1 MAERVTGMDA
11 AFLELESPTMHL
23 HVVGV
28 LVLDP
33 STAAGG
39 FTPER
44 LAQLFT
50 ERLHLIPPFRRKV
63 VEVPG
68 GLDHPRWIEDDGFDL
83 GNHLIFHDLGGDA
96 TTDDLERFVGEVSA
110 EPLRRDVPLWQ
121 TNLVEG
127 FADGTVA
134 VVTKIHHALMD
145 GSAGGDIM
153 TMLLDLTPDPPEPAA
168 PDGPADEGSAAET
181 GERPPSARRLLL
193 GVGPAAF
200 MRLARVP
207 GAIWHTVSSMAG
219 SAKEVAAQP
228 GAILSFAPTSPLN
241 GPLTPHRTV
250 AFRRCSLDDLQ
261 LVHHALDVTINDV
274 VLAATTMAMR
284 GYLVAREETPTEPL
298 VASVPVDRRRDGE
311 QFGNHTSNILVRLPV
326 QLDDARAVVASVHE
340 TSTVAKAA
348 GQALDSTLLD
358 RWIGLL
364 PAALLTAGAAVY
376 SRFGLGR
383 HHPPIFNTIVSNMP
397 GPPMP
402 LYLAGAQIVALY
414 PMGPLIAN
422 TGLNLT
428 VLSHDGK
435 VDVGIIAC
443 PDLVDDVG
451 ELADRFV
458 DAVAALVTLST
469 PPPDLGTD
477 MVDVP
482 DPFEV
487 EAGGAIDLRD
497 QPDLNLPDH
506 PRPEVQEVQIPD
518 LPRPTLAVPE
528 GAG

>member
-1 MAERVTGMDA
+1 MVERVTGMDA

-50 ERLHLIPPFRRKV
+50 ERLHLIPPFSRKV

-68 GLDHPRWIEDDGFDL
+68 GLDHPRWIEDDRFDL
-83 GNHLIFHDLGGDA
+83 DNHLLFHDLGGDA
-96 TTDDLERFVGEVSA
+96 DTDDLEAFVGEVCA
-110 EPLRRDVPLWQ
+110 QPLRRDVPLWQ

-153 TMLLDLTPDPPEPAA
+153 TTLLDLTPEPPEPTEV
-168 PDGPADEGSAAET
+168 PPLEGEP
-181 GERPPSARRLLL
+181 PPSARRLLM

-207 GAIWHTVSSMAG
+207 GTIWHTVSSMAG

-241 GPLTPHRTV
+241 GPLTAQRTV
-250 AFRRCSLDDLQ
+250 AFRRCSLDDLAH
-261 LVHHALDVTINDV
+261 VRHALDVTINDV
-274 VLAATTMAMR
+274 VLAATTIAMR
-284 GYLVAREETPTEPL
+284 GYLVARDEAPTEPL
-298 VASVPVDRRRDGE
+298 VASVPVDRRRDDE

-326 QLDDARAVVASVHE
+326 QLDDPAAVVAAVHE
-340 TSTVAKAA
+340 TTTVAKAA
-348 GQALDSTLLD
+348 GQALDSSLLD
-358 RWIGLL
+358 RWLGLL

-402 LYLAGAQIVALY
+402 LYLAGARIVALY

-458 DAVAALVTLST
+458 DAVACLVSLST
-469 PPPDLGTD
+469 PPPDFETD

-482 DPFEV
+482 EATHATDPS
-487 EAGGAIDLRD
+487 GATEGPDVIDLR
-497 QPDLNLPDH
+497 
-506 PRPEVQEVQIPD
+506 EIPH